1 MQGIS
6 SSLNYKKPRKRH
18 KDLAP
23 KIIIHF
29 LLMIGLI
36 FMLLPLFWM
45 VSTSLKNQ
53 EAIFEIPPR
62 LIPKHISVENYI
74 NLFEQEIDF
83 ARAFGNTLIVTTIY
97 TSGALLIPS
106 MAAYAFSKLRFPGR
120 DQLFMVFLA
129 TMMVPSQV
137 TLIPNY
143 LSIKILGWL
152 NTYQALIVPPLANVF
167 NIFFLR
173 QFMIGIPNELSEAA
187 RIDGAS
193 DGLLFFK
200 IILPLAKP
208 ALATLG
214 ILNFTGMWRDF
225 LWPAIVA
232 TDSSMYTLQVAL
244 YTLFGQ
250 HQASTSFGVIMAGAV
265 LVLLPLFLVFLF
277 GQKFIVQGIS
287 ITGIKG

>member
-1 MQGIS
+1 MRKTHVIS
-6 SSLNYKKPRKRH
+6 NPSQQKPH
-18 KDLAP
+18 QDLAP

-29 LLMIGLI
+29 LLILGLI
-36 FMLLPLFWM
+36 STLLPLFWM
-45 VSTSLKNQ
+45 VSTSLKSQ

-62 LIPKHISVENYI
+62 LIPKHVSVENYI
-74 NLFEQEIDF
+74 NLFKQEIDF
-83 ARAFGNTLIVTTIY
+83 AKAFQNTLIVTTIY
-97 TSGALLIPS
+97 TAGALLIPS

-152 NTYQALIVPPLANVF
+152 NTYRALIVPPLANVF

-173 QFMIGIPNELSEAA
+173 QFMRGIPDELCEAA
-187 RIDGAS
+187 RIDGAN
-193 DGLLFFK
+193 DVLIFFK
-200 IILPLAKP
+200 IILPLIKP

-225 LWPAIVA
+225 LWPAIV

-250 HQASTSFGVIMAGAV
+250 NQASTSFGVVMAGAV
-265 LVLLPLFLVFLF
+265 LVLLPLFLIFLI
-277 GQKFIVQGIS
+277 GQRFIVQGIS
-287 ITGIKG
+287 MTGIKG